1 MTNFIT
7 KDSGVRK
14 ERDSWFRR
22 DTDEGKPRYDLIPL
36 DCLKALA
43 ELYTRWAVKYWDNNR
58 QLAQEEDAINRF
70 KQSAFRHFIQRM
82 NWEVDEDHWMAVV
95 FNIFAYQHL
104 TKIYHPIL
112 MTTWNLLDNIQTD

>member
-70 KQSAFRHFIQRM
+70 KHSAFRHFIQRM